1 MRTKWRLKA
10 GLAAF
15 AAVMVVSIAL
25 PGWAESPKMKMTTT
39 VPPGIESPD
48 KVETR
53 LGTLNFFDGKGEESC
68 KGD

>member
-1 MRTKWRLKA
+1 MRRTWRLKA

-15 AAVMVVSIAL
+15 VAVIVVSIAL
-25 PGWAESPKMKMTTT
+25 PGWAESPKMKMTPPM
-39 VPPGIESPD
+39 PPGIASPD

-53 LGTLNFFDGKGEESC
+53 LGTLNFFDGKGEQSC